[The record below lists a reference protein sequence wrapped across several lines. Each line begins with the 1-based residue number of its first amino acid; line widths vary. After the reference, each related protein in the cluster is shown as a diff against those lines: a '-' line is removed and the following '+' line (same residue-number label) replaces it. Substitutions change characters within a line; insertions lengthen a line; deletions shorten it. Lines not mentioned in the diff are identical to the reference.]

1 MPATQE
7 KIILQTGRQRL
18 MENNNKRNKKI
29 VFKDGAGHL
38 IRRKSGTDG
47 APVELQPP
55 MPASEPE
62 KSSVSPLPYKRSRRK
77 KMPREG
83 TFEHFTPDLNK
94 GLTEEQVK
102 LRFKQYLYNDNEKK
116 YSKSYLGI
124 VVQNVCTFFNLLA
137 LLVAIALI
145 FSGAEI
151 TQFAFALMFAL
162 NITIGIIQEIR
173 AKLKIDKLTIIT
185 SPTAT
190 VVRDGVKREI
200 PVKELVVDDVILLK
214 IGQQIPVD
222 CVMCDGNTEIN
233 ESLLTGES
241 VPVKKNDGDLLYAGS
256 FVVSGSCRARV
267 RFVGKETYANKLTA
281 KAQKY
286 KRPHSEI
293 MNSTNLF
300 IRIIAVLMIPIAV
313 GIFYMNYFAKDI
325 LNPDLAEAIQK
336 TCAVI
341 VGMIPSGMIFLTSA
355 AMAMGILRLS
365 KNHTLVQD
373 MYSLEM
379 LARVDVLCLDKTG
392 TITDG
397 RMQVSEVTV
406 LSNPTDYTVDAI
418 VSSMEAALDDNNQT
432 AIALCEKFGRNAV
445 MQPKTVIP
453 FSSVRKFSAVAFQG
467 VGTFA
472 LGAPEFVLSVM
483 PPRLE
488 KAVQKYAQ
496 RGLRVLL
503 LAYSSAMIN
512 GERLPSVFRPLALIA
527 LSDNIRA
534 DAPATIAWFKEN
546 DVKIKVISGDNPLTV
561 SEVARR
567 AGVPDADKYV
577 SLEGLSNPEVESA
590 AENYTVFGRVTPEQK
605 AILIKALKK
614 QDHTVAMTGDGVN
627 DILAM
632 KESDCAIS
640 IAAGSQA
647 ASQVSNLVLTDN
659 NFANMPKVVYEGRRL
674 INNVKNTSSLYIMK
688 TLFTAII
695 AVICICMGTQY
706 LFKTNN
712 LLCFELLV
720 AGIPSIILSQ
730 QPNGGRVE
738 GKYFSYVLFHALPA
752 AITMAA
758 AVMTVYIA
766 SLLQFGEFTPTY
778 QALSVLALTFS
789 GLVMLYRLCQPFNI
803 LRAVTFAS
811 SAAICALI
819 FAVPVLGNIIVSG
832 WSGIHFSLAEV
843 LLLLCIL
850 EAAFAVS
857 KWLLGAFG
865 WVREHLANK
874 V

>member
-1 MPATQE
+1 MD
-7 KIILQTGRQRL
+7 
-18 MENNNKRNKKI
+18 NNRRNKKI
-29 VFKDGAGHL
+29 IF
-38 IRRKSGTDG
+38 KSGTDPRPTESAQPTLPEPG
-47 APVELQPP
+47 KRLTPAAPLDENEAASLRLQGKNKNGKKPQ
-55 MPASEPE
+55 
-62 KSSVSPLPYKRSRRK
+62 KNYKRKRT
-77 KMPREG
+77 PREG
-83 TFEHFTPDLNK
+83 AYEHFTPPLDK
-94 GLTEEQVK
+94 GLSEEQINV
-102 LRFKQYLYNDNEKK
+102 RIKQGLFNDNDKK
-116 YSKSYLGI
+116 YSKSYFGI

-151 TQFAFALMFAL
+151 SQFAFALMFAL
-162 NITIGIIQEIR
+162 NVTIGIIQEIR
-173 AKLKIDKLTIIT
+173 AKRKIDKLSIVN

-190 VVRDGVKREI
+190 VIRDGTKGEI
-200 PVKELVVDDVILLK
+200 PVKEIVVDDVIVLK
-214 IGQQIPVD
+214 TGQQIPVD
-222 CVMCDGNTEIN
+222 CAMCDGNTEIN

-241 VPVKKNDGDLLYAGS
+241 VPVKKNEGETLYAGS

-267 RFVGKETYANKLTA
+267 KFVGKETYANKLTA
-281 KAQKY
+281 KAKKY
-286 KRPHSEI
+286 KRPQSEI
-293 MNSTNLF
+293 MNSTTLF
-300 IRIIAVLMIPIAV
+300 IRIIALLMIPIAI
-313 GIFYMNYFAKDI
+313 GIFYMNYFAADV

-397 RMQVSEVTV
+397 RMNVSEISV

-418 VSSMEAALDDNNQT
+418 VSSILSATDDNNQT
-432 AIALCEKFGRNAV
+432 AIALRDKFGSNSV
-445 MQPKTVIP
+445 LQPKTVIP
-453 FSSVRKFSAVAFQG
+453 FSSARKFSAVSFQG

-472 LGAPEFVLSVM
+472 MGAPEFVLPAM
-483 PPRLE
+483 PPRIE

-503 LAYSSAMIN
+503 IAYSSAMIN
-512 GERLPSVFRPLALIA
+512 GQRLPSVFRPLALIA

-546 DVKIKVISGDNPLTV
+546 NVGIKVISGDNPVTV

-567 AGVPDADKYV
+567 AGVPDADNYI
-577 SLEGLSNPEVESA
+577 SLEGLTDPEVENA
-590 AENYTVFGRVTPEQK
+590 AEEYTVFGRVTPEQK
-605 AILIKALKK
+605 AVLVKALKK
-614 QDHTVAMTGDGVN
+614 HDHTVAMTGDGVN

-632 KESDCAIS
+632 KESDCAVS
-640 IAAGSQA
+640 FASGSQA

-688 TLFTAII
+688 TLFTAIL

-720 AGIPSIILSQ
+720 AGIPSIVLSQ

-752 AITMAA
+752 AITMALS
-758 AVMTVYIA
+758 VMTVYA
-766 SLLQFGEFTPTY
+766 VSVLRFEEFTPEY
-778 QALSVLALTFS
+778 QALAVMALTFS
-789 GLVMLYRLCQPFNI
+789 GVIMLYRLCQPFNL
-803 LRAVTFAS
+803 LRAITFTAS
-811 SAAICALI
+811 AGICALI
-819 FAVPVLGNIIVSG
+819 FTVPALAGIIVSG
-832 WSGIHFSLAEV
+832 WSSLTFTLTET

-857 KWLLGAFG
+857 KWLLTAFG
-865 WVREHLANK
+865 WLRNHLGGDATRASS
-874 V
+874 

>member
-1 MPATQE
+1 
-7 KIILQTGRQRL
+7 
-18 MENNNKRNKKI
+18 MENNNRRNKKI

-38 IRRKSGTDG
+38 IRRKSDTDP
-47 APVELQPP
+47 AKLENKPP
-55 MPASEPE
+55 MPASEAEKAPSSLPPE
-62 KSSVSPLPYKRSRRK
+62 NRFRRK
-77 KMPREG
+77 KTPREG

-116 YSKSYLGI
+116 YSKSYFGI

-190 VVRDGVKREI
+190 VVRDGAKREI
-200 PVKELVVDDVILLK
+200 PVKEIVVDDVILLK

-241 VPVKKNDGDLLYAGS
+241 VPVKKNKGDLLYAGS
-256 FVVSGSCRARV
+256 FVVSGNCRARV

-325 LNPDLAEAIQK
+325 LEPDLAEAIQK

-418 VSSMEAALDDNNQT
+418 VSSMEAALEDNNQT

-453 FSSVRKFSAVAFQG
+453 FSSARKFSAVAFQG

-472 LGAPEFVLSVM
+472 LGAPEFVLSAM

-605 AILIKALKK
+605 AILVKALKK

-766 SLLQFGEFTPTY
+766 SILQFGEFTTTY

-789 GLVMLYRLCQPFNI
+789 GIVMLYRLCQPFNI

-832 WSGIHFSLAEV
+832 WAEIDFSLAEV

-865 WVREHLANK
+865 WMREHLASK
-874 V
+874 A